1 MNAPVWD
8 LHLQRRVN
16 PAFTL
21 DLAFTSAQR
30 RIALIGP
37 SGAGKTQALLTVAGL
52 AAPHGGHARVAGETL
67 HDPAHGVAL
76 APQARRLGVV
86 FQDYAL
92 FPHLTVRQNIA
103 FGLHAGWRNPARDAL
118 APAVERWLAEFGLQ
132 PQADARPDQLSGG
145 QRQRVALARAL
156 VREPRA
162 LLLDE
167 PFAALDRPLRRRLR
181 AELAGWVAQL
191 ALPLL
196 LVTHDDE
203 DLAELADEVVRLE
216 AGRVAAP
223 ALTA

>member
-1 MNAPVWD
+1 MTLVWD
-8 LHLQRRVN
+8 LHLTRRVN

-21 DLAFTSAQR
+21 DLAFTSTQR
-30 RIALIGP
+30 RVALVGP
-37 SGAGKTQALLTVAGL
+37 SGAGKTQALFTVAGL
-52 AAPHGGHARVAGETL
+52 ATPQGGHARIAGETL
-67 HDPAHGVAL
+67 HDSTRNSAL

-103 FGLHAGWRNPARDAL
+103 FGLHAGWRNPARDAG
-118 APAVERWLAEFGLQ
+118 APAVRRWLAEFGLQ

-181 AELAGWVAQL
+181 AELASWVTQL
-191 ALPLL
+191 ALPML

-203 DLAELADEVVRLE
+203 DLAELADELVRLD

-223 ALTA
+223 ELAA